1 MFRLTPTL
9 RRFLFLCLTLSMWA
23 TVAKAQ
29 APDTPEAR
37 SVDAIAAAT
46 TDPHYVSS
54 WVSYVPQSDKVPS
67 PQKFLGRIMGAP
79 GELLGTEKTYAYA
92 RALAASSPRVK
103 VFTIGKSEEGRD
115 IILLAIADEAGIRDL
130 DRLKAA
136 TAALSDPRRTDE
148 ATAAK
153 LVSTSRPIYYFNAA
167 LHSDETG
174 STEAMVE
181 LAYRLAVSDQ
191 PMIQRIREK
200 LIVLINPI
208 SNPDGRDKMVD
219 WFYRYLKGK
228 TDRPSLP
235 RQSPPYWSKYT
246 FVDINR
252 DTHQQTHETT
262 KAVHSMFHEWHPTV
276 VHDLHE
282 GSPLMMTWNGTG
294 PYNPNIDP
302 ITYTEFLE
310 LSFHEVQAM
319 TAMGMPGVSTW
330 NFGEA
335 FAHLYLDS
343 VAMNHNSIGRGYET
357 FGNGSAETEKRAVS
371 ASAASVEWYRPVPAP
386 REVTWSARDNLN
398 YQESGALAALDDA
411 AGEAQEMLHNFYKKS
426 WNSWQKGLT
435 QPPYAF
441 LIPEN
446 QGDPARVG
454 QMVGRL
460 MGQHIEVSRA
470 QNAIQVKEGTF
481 PAGTYVVRLDQPY
494 RNYAVDLLT
503 PQIYPKNG
511 EAPYDDVS
519 WELPAHY
526 HLQAMPIADASI
538 RNANLS
544 PLLEMPHP
552 AGHISGSGPVYLLQD
567 TGQESLMAAR
577 YRLAN
582 FEIQVAEREFEQG
595 GNKFAAG
602 SWIIAP
608 QSGLHDAL
616 ASAASDL
623 GLEFTQVV
631 SAPNV
636 ARHIA
641 KAPRIGL
648 WVPWADTD
656 SIGWIRYSL
665 DQRKVPYTYLRD
677 EDIRAG
683 NLRARID
690 VLLYGHVDLEL
701 AEQIEGLPKRW
712 SPMPFKKTARTPSF
726 GTPAESD
733 DITGG
738 IGYEGLGQ
746 IQHFIEDGGLMVTLG
761 SGSML
766 ALEGGLVRFVR
777 RSSGGVPRSL
787 AGGGN
792 ASSSAAQNA
801 ATRTPGAHVRVTFDR
816 PDHPIAYG
824 YPARTYVFRQNFPLY
839 DAPRRWMRMAYCTT
853 CLDGPEDRSG
863 VVMEWGDTESKS
875 FVVSG
880 QAWGEDNLVGRP
892 AILDMPV
899 GKGHVVSFNF
909 NPMHRD
915 LNRGDQRLLWNAL
928 LNWQAIA
935 AGQPKNETGEPAP
948 PQPEED

>member
-1 MFRLTPTL
+1 MFRLIMVWMSSL
-9 RRFLFLCLTLSMWA
+9 ALLTVTA
-23 TVAKAQ
+23 IAQ
-29 APDTPEAR
+29 SPDIAEPG
-37 SVDAIAAAT
+37 SIQAIAAAT
-46 TDPHYVSS
+46 TDPHFVSP
-54 WVSYVPQSDKVPS
+54 WVSYVPQSNSVPS
-67 PQKFLGRIMGAP
+67 PEKFLGRIMGAP

-92 RALAASSPRVK
+92 RALAATSPRVRA
-103 VFTIGKSEEGRD
+103 FTIGRSEEGRE
-115 IILLAIADEAGIRDL
+115 IFMLAIANEAGIRDL

-136 TAALSDPRRTDE
+136 TAALADPRRTDR
-148 ATAAK
+148 AAADNLILTA
-153 LVSTSRPIYYFNAA
+153 RPIYYFNAA

-174 STEAMVE
+174 SSEAMLE
-181 LAYRLAVSDQ
+181 LAYRLAVSEQ
-191 PMIQRIREK
+191 PMIRRIREQVV
-200 LIVLINPI
+200 VLINPI

-228 TDRPSLP
+228 TDRNTLP

-262 KAVHSMFHEWHPTV
+262 KAVHRMFYEWHPTV

-282 GSPLMMTWNGTG
+282 GTPLMMTWNGTG

-310 LSFHEVQAM
+310 LSFHEVEAM

-357 FGNGSAETEKRAVS
+357 FGNGSAETEERAVS
-371 ASAASVEWYRPVPAP
+371 QSSATMEWYRPLPAP

-398 YQESGALAALDDA
+398 YQETGALAALDETA
-411 AGEAQEMLHNFYKKS
+411 SQSKEMLHNFYKKG
-426 WNSWQKGLT
+426 WDSWQKGLT
-435 QPPYAF
+435 QPPFAF

-446 QGDPARVG
+446 QGDPARVA
-454 QMVGRL
+454 QMIGRL
-460 MGQHIEVSRA
+460 MGQQIEVARA
-470 QNAIQVKEGTF
+470 QSPIQLKEGSF

-503 PQIYPKNG
+503 PQRYPKDG

-526 HLQAMPIADASI
+526 HLQAISTADASI
-538 RNANLS
+538 RDAAVTRLID
-544 PLLEMPHP
+544 PPH
-552 AGHISGSGPVYLLQD
+552 AVGHISGTGTIYLLKD
-567 TGQESLMAAR
+567 TGQESFLAAR
-577 YRLAN
+577 YRLAS
-582 FEIQVAEREFEQG
+582 FEIQIAEHAFEEG
-595 GNKFAAG
+595 GERYPAG
-602 SWIIAP
+602 SWILTDQP
-608 QSGLHDAL
+608 GLRDAIL
-616 ASAASDL
+616 STATEL
-623 GLEFTQVV
+623 GLDFTQVSNQPEV
-631 SAPNV
+631 PHHS
-636 ARHIA
+636 A

-683 NLRARID
+683 SLPARVD

-701 AEQIEGLPKRW
+701 AEQIEGLPKTW
-712 SPMPFKKTARTPSF
+712 SPMAFKKTALTPSF

-738 IGYEGLGQ
+738 IGYEGLAQ
-746 IQHFIEDGGLMVTLG
+746 IQHFIDDGGLMVTLG

-777 RSSGGVPRSL
+777 RSSGGVPRST
-787 AGGGN
+787 AGGGS
-792 ASSSAAQNA
+792 ASSAASQHA

-816 PDHPIAYG
+816 GDHPIAYG
-824 YPARTYVFRQNFPLY
+824 YPAHTYVFRQNFPLY
-839 DAPRRWMRMAYCTT
+839 DVPRRWLRMAYCTT

-863 VVMEWGDTESKS
+863 VVMEWGDADGKP
-875 FVVSG
+875 FVESG
-880 QAWGEDNLVGRP
+880 QAWGEENLIGRP

-928 LNWQAIA
+928 LNWQTII
-935 AGQPKNETGEPAP
+935 AGQPKPARAPGPAP
-948 PQPEED
+948 EPEE